1 MKLQPVTRI
10 AKLADAFLK
19 LLNRNSH
26 GDYGGSYFD
35 KAAERNASHFL

>member
-1 MKLQPVTRI
+1 MKLQPIALI
-10 AKLADAFLK
+10 AKLADTFLK

-35 KAAERNASHFL
+35 KAAERNASHLL